1 MNGASSSIP
10 VCSGRSYPEMTCFC
24 YMDQCLEAVRYRHME
39 KCGNST
45 APDPPPP
52 PEVEEI
58 EDSNATSSNQTD
70 YNIQRHLALM
80 FEWVRFSSLNAD

>member
-1 MNGASSSIP
+1 
-10 VCSGRSYPEMTCFC
+10 
-24 YMDQCLEAVRYRHME
+24 ME